1 MIDRNYINSAIKIRQ
16 EYLDLNSKILEYDS
30 NIKKVGQKISDI
42 SSDLENIKNNMST
55 YKSIDDVNKEVTKKL
70 ETLDKESKSIENWII
85 PMNQRMEELSKMET
99 NLYIAIKEKYPDMT
113 DEEIVNEITP
123 FITK

>member
-42 SSDLENIKNNMST
+42 SSELENIKNNMST